1 MWIDMKHAII
11 SRCCEMYEKK
21 KSQSTKNTVLSM
33 FPCCMCFPKG
43 QGRRAVR
50 GVSI

>member
-21 KSQSTKNTVLSM
+21 KPKYKTHCANYVPM
-33 FPCCMCFPKG
+33 FYVFSLLFSLK
-43 QGRRAVR
+43 VR
-50 GVSI
+50 VGEQ